1 MTWVMSE
8 ALRIGPQHP
17 VRRRRQMYEA
27 DRWSLGLSIGR
38 LRVPKDHYA
47 VFQAIGTVTLEAWL
61 PCWLAR
67 RKFFDIELGG

>member
-1 MTWVMSE
+1 
-8 ALRIGPQHP
+8 
-17 VRRRRQMYEA
+17 MYEA

-47 VFQAIGTVTLEAWL
+47 VFQPIGTVTMEAWL